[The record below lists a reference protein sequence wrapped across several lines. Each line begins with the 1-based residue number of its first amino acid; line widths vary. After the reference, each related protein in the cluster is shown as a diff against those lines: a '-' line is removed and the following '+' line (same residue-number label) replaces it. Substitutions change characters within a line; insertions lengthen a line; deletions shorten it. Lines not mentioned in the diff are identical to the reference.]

1 MTRIPARAL
10 LTAACV
16 VVASGSTFAQIP
28 FVQGPDSPKAPRPTQ
43 AQVPV
48 YQDNPNAP
56 ETRQRLQELL
66 RQYPPAVYEVLR
78 ADPTLLTRADYLA
91 PYPGLGAFLQQH
103 PEIIR
108 NPSYFLGRFEYYE
121 RRPNDRSFE
130 IVQMML
136 AGIGFTL
143 LGSAVLGFFAWLVR
157 TAIDHRRWLRLTRTQ
172 TEVHTKLLD
181 RLGTN
186 EELMAY
192 IQSPAGRRFLESAP
206 INTEHEPRTPNAPVT
221 RILWSLQA
229 GLVLGALGMGFW
241 IVQTRANA
249 EFAEGFWIMGV
260 LIAALG
266 FGFVASAI
274 VAYVISARMGLV
286 NRPKVEQ
293 EV

>member
-1 MTRIPARAL
+1 MTARAL
-10 LTAACV
+10 LTAACLV
-16 VVASGSTFAQIP
+16 LASGWTFAQ
-28 FVQGPDSPKAPRPTQ
+28 VPDNLKAPPRPAQ

-66 RQYPPAVYEVLR
+66 RQYPPSVSEVLR

-91 PYPGLGAFLQQH
+91 PYPALVAFLQQH
-103 PEIIR
+103 PEIVR

-121 RRPNDRSFE
+121 RLPNDRSFE
-130 IVQMML
+130 LLQMML
-136 AGIGFTL
+136 AGIGLTM
-143 LGSAVLGFFAWLVR
+143 LGSALIGVLIWLVR

-181 RLGTN
+181 RLSTN

-192 IQSPAGRRFLESAP
+192 IQSTAGRRFLESAP
-206 INTEHEPRTPNAPVT
+206 VNVELESRTPNAPVS

-229 GLVLGALGMGFW
+229 GLVLGSLGLGFW
-241 IVQTRANA
+241 LVQTRVEAQLA
-249 EFAEGFWIMGV
+249 EAFWIMGA

-286 NRPKVEQ
+286 HRPKTEQ
-293 EV
+293 EA

>member
-1 MTRIPARAL
+1 MTRMTARAL
-10 LTAACV
+10 LTAACLV
-16 VVASGSTFAQIP
+16 LASGWTFAQ
-28 FVQGPDSPKAPRPTQ
+28 VPDNLKAPPRPAQ

-66 RQYPPAVYEVLR
+66 RQYPPSVSEVLR

-91 PYPGLGAFLQQH
+91 PYPALVAFLQQH
-103 PEIIR
+103 PEIVR

-121 RRPNDRSFE
+121 RLPNDRSFE
-130 IVQMML
+130 LLQMML
-136 AGIGFTL
+136 AGIGLTM
-143 LGSAVLGFFAWLVR
+143 LGSALIGVLIWLVR

-181 RLGTN
+181 RLSTN

-192 IQSPAGRRFLESAP
+192 IQSTAGRRFLESAP
-206 INTEHEPRTPNAPVT
+206 VNVELESRTPNAPVS

-229 GLVLGALGMGFW
+229 GLVLGSLGLGFW
-241 IVQTRANA
+241 LVQTRVEAQLA
-249 EFAEGFWIMGV
+249 EAFWIMGA

-286 NRPKVEQ
+286 HRPKTEQ
-293 EV
+293 EA

>member
-1 MTRIPARAL
+1 MKRVAARAVL
-10 LTAACV
+10 IATCLMP
-16 VVASGSTFAQIP
+16 ASGMLLAQTP
-28 FVQGPDSPKAPRPTQ
+28 ENPRAPQRSPPPQ

-56 ETRQRLQELL
+56 ETRQRLQELM
-66 RQYPPAVYEVLR
+66 RQYPPSVSEVLR

-91 PYPGLGAFLQQH
+91 PYPALVAFLQQH
-103 PEIIR
+103 PEIVR

-121 RRPNDRSFE
+121 RLPNDRSFE
-130 IVQMML
+130 LLQMML
-136 AGIGFTL
+136 AGIGLTM
-143 LGSAVLGFFAWLVR
+143 LGSALIGVLIWLVR

-181 RLGTN
+181 RLSTN

-192 IQSPAGRRFLESAP
+192 IQSTAGRRFLESAP
-206 INTEHEPRTPNAPVT
+206 VNVELESRTPNAPVS

-229 GLVLGALGMGFW
+229 GLVLGSLGLGFW
-241 IVQTRANA
+241 LVQTRVEAQLA
-249 EFAEGFWIMGV
+249 EAFWIMGA

-286 NRPKVEQ
+286 HRPKTEQ
-293 EV
+293 EA